1 MATFKI
7 TTDFL
12 FGTLFL
18 IIGWCYVIVFWL
30 VAIINIQNVDLNY
43 SEETKAKAIA
53 FGIISLAVAIAYTS
67 IYLYAL
73 KEKINRTKNL

>member
-1 MATFKI
+1 
-7 TTDFL
+7 
-12 FGTLFL
+12 
-18 IIGWCYVIVFWL
+18 

-67 IYLYAL
+67 IYLHAL